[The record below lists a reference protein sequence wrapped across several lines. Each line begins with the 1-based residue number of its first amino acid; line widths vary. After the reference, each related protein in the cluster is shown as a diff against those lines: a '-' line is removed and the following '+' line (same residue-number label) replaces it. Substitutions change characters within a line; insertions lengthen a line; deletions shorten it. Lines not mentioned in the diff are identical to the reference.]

1 MSRVCI
7 PAALAMLLACTAGY
21 AFAESDADRWNLADL
36 YASPQA
42 WSADADKLVAQFAEL
57 DACKGHLGDGVAR
70 FRACI
75 ELHYDMRKRYA
86 RLAVYADETLAADTS
101 LPSSIALGQRSDLL
115 GSQLGEADAFFDPE
129 VLALG
134 KARVDALVAADPA
147 LTAYRY
153 PLAEALRAAPHTLDA
168 EGESLIAAFGAT
180 ADAGRNI
187 YSTLTNADIPWPT
200 VKLADGRE
208 VTLDAQGYEDQRE
221 SRNRDDRKRV
231 MDTYFGTYKIYE
243 RTLGAT
249 LYAQMRQAATDAK
262 LHKYPDSITASLD
275 RRAVPVAVYDTLL
288 AEANA
293 NLPTLHRYFRLRA
306 KLLGIADMH
315 YYDIYPPLVHGDYA
329 YTLAQSKALVLDA
342 VAPLGRDYVEAMRRG
357 FDSRWMDAFAR
368 PHKESGAHMAGAAY
382 DVHPYVL
389 MGFSGNY
396 ESLTT
401 IAHEWGHA
409 MHSFLANHAQPFATS
424 DYAIFVGEIAS
435 TFNEELLVEK
445 MLKTAKDDDER
456 LFYLGNALEGLR
468 VTFFRQAM
476 FADFERRIHAA
487 ADRGEPLTGESLT
500 QTYCGILKRY
510 HGVDAGVMKIDDVDC
525 VEWAYVPHFYSSFY
539 VYQYATSIAA
549 SSLFAERVL
558 AGEPGARERYLALLE
573 AGGSDS
579 PYELVK
585 RAGVDLATPAPY
597 RALVRRMN
605 AIMDRMEAIV
615 AKRG

>member
-1 MSRVCI
+1 MPHPSVLAA
-7 PAALAMLLACTAGY
+7 PAMILACASSL

-36 YASPQA
+36 YATPQA
-42 WSADADKLVAQFAEL
+42 WNADADKLIAQFAEL
-57 DACKGHLGDGVAR
+57 DACKGHLGESVVR

-75 ELHYDMRKRYA
+75 ELRYDMRKRYD

-101 LPSSIALGQRSDLL
+101 LPSSIALDQRSDLL

-134 KARVDALVAADPA
+134 KARLDALVAADPA
-147 LTAYRY
+147 LGAFRY

-168 EGESLIAAFGAT
+168 QGEALVAAFGAMS
-180 ADAGRNI
+180 DAGRNI
-187 YSTLTNADIPWPT
+187 YSTLTNADLPWPT

-208 VTLDAQGYEDQRE
+208 VKLDPQGYEDQRE
-221 SRNRDDRKRV
+221 SHNREDRKRV
-231 MDTYFGTYKIYE
+231 METSFGAYKTYE
-243 RTLGAT
+243 RTLGVT
-249 LYAQMRQAATDAK
+249 LYTQLRQAATFAK
-262 LHKYPDSITASLD
+262 VRKYPDSITASLD

-293 NLPTLHRYFRLRA
+293 NLPTLHRYLRLRA
-306 KLLGIADMH
+306 KMLGVADMH
-315 YYDIYPPLVHGDYA
+315 YYDVYPPLVHGDYT
-329 YTLAQSKALVLDA
+329 YTLPQSKALVLDA

-368 PHKESGAHMAGAAY
+368 PHKESGAHMAGEAY

-435 TFNEELLVEK
+435 TFNEELLLEK
-445 MLKTAKDDDER
+445 MLKAAKDDDER
-456 LFYLGNALEGLR
+456 LFYLGSALEGLR
-468 VTFFRQAM
+468 ATFFRQAM
-476 FADFERRIHAA
+476 FAEFERKIHAT

-500 QTYCGILKRY
+500 ETYCEILKRY
-510 HGVDAGVMKIDDVDC
+510 HGVDAGVMKIDDIDC
-525 VEWAYVPHFYSSFY
+525 VEWAYIPHFYSSFY
-539 VYQYATSIAA
+539 VYQYATSVAA
-549 SSLFAERVL
+549 SSLLAERVL

-597 RALVRRMN
+597 RALVKRMN